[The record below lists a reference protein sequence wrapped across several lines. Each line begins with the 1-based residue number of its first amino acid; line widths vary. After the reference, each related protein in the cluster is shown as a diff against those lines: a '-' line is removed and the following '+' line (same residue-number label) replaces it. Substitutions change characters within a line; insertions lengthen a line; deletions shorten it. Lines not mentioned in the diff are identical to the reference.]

1 MSNLT
6 DIADTLKGI
15 KENDEII
22 VNHLNDFAPSLSA
35 TSASSITAIAS
46 SIFSI
51 ISELSESLNSFL
63 QDLATRRLQDEENR
77 RELLEALR
85 ESNSR
90 PGPSPSSNDDR
101 RARPPSIDFSS
112 RLMGLSALLGTIYGF
127 TAEISNSLSFIP
139 KRMKAIV
146 NGIKGISKWLMKYA
160 DFGPMF
166 ADSLHH
172 SMRNVLAFWKKLTKP
187 IRNLSRFLRGTT
199 SIVSNIAAIP
209 NAIKGIFI
217 GLKDAYP
224 ALKAAMKWGSKLGRL
239 LSGVAKLFGW
249 VIFVGWSAY
258 LGIVEAMKKF
268 KENDVIGGI
277 MGFIKVFTTSFF
289 TEMLDFF
296 KDITSW
302 IVNKFGFEKISKWL
316 DSFSITDIT
325 KTGLT
330 LVENMLS
337 FIRDSILDMFSAEK
351 LQAAYER
358 LGAGGIGL
366 SLIGSILDAV
376 VGAIKW
382 IITAIGGVLDNY
394 FGIDLSKIINYF
406 DRLNFRDMFLNMAGV
421 FSDFVSN
428 SVEAIT
434 TFFTNFPNKM
444 SDIFASVGNITKDF
458 AKSVLQSVLPRKED
472 HKSLF
477 DPLHWVGKA
486 IPDSVYTFA
495 ELDKPSA
502 TKAKYDKQLAYDKD
516 SSGELSDTEFLEY
529 LKGEKQK
536 GSLNGNDYDF
546 TGGINIAKQRIDP
559 SADVLSYIS
568 SGSSVGP
575 LETARILTPKQ
586 ATDTPASVLDYISS
600 TPSTKG
606 SLLNSMTSQASQA
619 PVIINSGGNVSNTNN
634 SNISNN
640 SPQFDLISPGS
651 SMSF

>member
-77 RELLEALR
+77 HELLEALR

-166 ADSLHH
+166 ADI
-172 SMRNVLAFWKKLTKP
+172 K
-187 IRNLSRFLRGTT
+187 
-199 SIVSNIAAIP
+199 

-406 DRLNFRDMFLNMAGV
+406 DRLNFRDMLLNMADV